1 MKKTILLI
9 LFLAQFCNRI
19 EAQDFW
25 KTLPFPDSI
34 DVACLAVNSQGDIF
48 VGSAQQYVTNGI
60 FRSTD
65 SGQTWTMVLNTANFQ
80 IYSIAINEFGH
91 IYASIG
97 GFDLFRAS
105 YDNGNSWNNINL
117 PINGGISKIYCINQD
132 TLMLGS
138 GLNDGAILLR
148 SPDRGIT
155 WDTLFMTENHTSEFV
170 SDIAISG
177 NGDIYISLMCYFPD
191 MGGVYKSTDNGNS
204 WEFVGLLSHQ
214 VMDVEI
220 NSFGDVFIGVFCDFD
235 IGGGGIYALYHDS
248 LEIHECLFGPFING
262 LVVNSANDIYA
273 GSGMPDGIIQSLDIG
288 LTFEFQNSGLP
299 PGPKGK
305 LFKDSKDYIYAL
317 PDAPS
322 NRIYRTVEPTFT
334 SIYDIFRK
342 NSNAQI
348 EICPNPVHEI
358 LQGFLPLAKIS
369 NDEHFITLI
378 EPSGKILIHKLI
390 DLKENSF
397 QINVNFLKPGLYF
410 LIIDDGYSSYY
421 AKIVKI

>member
-138 GLNDGAILLR
+138 
-148 SPDRGIT
+148 
-155 WDTLFMTENHTSEFV
+155 
-170 SDIAISG
+170 
-177 NGDIYISLMCYFPD
+177 
-191 MGGVYKSTDNGNS
+191 
-204 WEFVGLLSHQ
+204 
-214 VMDVEI
+214 
-220 NSFGDVFIGVFCDFD
+220 
-235 IGGGGIYALYHDS
+235 
-248 LEIHECLFGPFING
+248 
-262 LVVNSANDIYA
+262 
-273 GSGMPDGIIQSLDIG
+273 
-288 LTFEFQNSGLP
+288 
-299 PGPKGK
+299 
-305 LFKDSKDYIYAL
+305 
-317 PDAPS
+317 
-322 NRIYRTVEPTFT
+322 
-334 SIYDIFRK
+334 
-342 NSNAQI
+342 
-348 EICPNPVHEI
+348 
-358 LQGFLPLAKIS
+358 
-369 NDEHFITLI
+369 
-378 EPSGKILIHKLI
+378 
-390 DLKENSF
+390 
-397 QINVNFLKPGLYF
+397 
-410 LIIDDGYSSYY
+410 
-421 AKIVKI
+421 